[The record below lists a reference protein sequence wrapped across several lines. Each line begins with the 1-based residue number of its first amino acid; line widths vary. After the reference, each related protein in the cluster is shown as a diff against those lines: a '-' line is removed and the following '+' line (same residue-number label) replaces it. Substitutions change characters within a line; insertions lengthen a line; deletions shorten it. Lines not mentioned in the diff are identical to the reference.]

1 MKASAAISILWLQVL
16 TLGVA
21 QPVTAAPSP
30 GQTVSQVR
38 ADRLDALYAWLR
50 QARDGSEAETARR
63 SVADLLARP
72 LSPTAEALMQQVA
85 MALDDGETAA
95 AHGLLDQVILSYP
108 DEPQAHLLRGRLL
121 ERLDRK
127 DEALTAYDAAL
138 AREPRHIEALL
149 AKGLLLRDLGRRDEA
164 LKAFKG
170 ALAIAPQLDEA
181 KALVQ
186 EIEKL
191 SRSL

>member
-1 MKASAAISILWLQVL
+1 MRRLLLIPLLALLAAGPALAEAQ
-16 TLGVA
+16 A
-21 QPVTAAPSP
+21 QPQNPAVLRT
-30 GQTVSQVR
+30 
-38 ADRLDALYAWLR
+38 DRLDALYAWLR

-72 LSPTAEALMQQVA
+72 LSPTAEALVQQVA

-95 AHGLLDQVILSYP
+95 AQGLLDQVILSYP

-121 ERLDRK
+121 ERVERK

-181 KALVQ
+181 KALAQ